1 MCKRILKNQ
10 TSSKGNI
17 PFYKIGTFG
26 KFADSF
32 ISQELFN
39 EYKKKYSYPK
49 KGEILISASGT
60 IGRTVIF
67 DGDDAYFQDSN
78 IVWVSHNEEIVINKY
93 LYYLYQVIN
102 WNPSTGGTIN
112 RLYNYN
118 LKNIKVIL
126 PPIEIQNKIVDILD
140 KFQSLLSDTRGLLP
154 QEIEQRQKQYE
165 YYREKLLTF
174 NENSAK
180 REREREHISLIRI

>member
-10 TSSKGNI
+10 TSSKGDI

-26 KFADSF
+26 KIADSF
-32 ISQELFN
+32 ISRELFD

-67 DGDDAYFQDSN
+67 DGENAYFQDSN

-126 PPIEIQNKIVDILD
+126 PPIEIQNKVVEILD
-140 KFQSLLSDTRGLLP
+140 EFQSLLSDTRGLLP

-174 NENSAK
+174 DTENETIPRQTGN
-180 REREREHISLIRI
+180 I